1 MRRFLLG
8 LAGCALAAS
17 VVAAQQGRFRSGIDL
32 VYVPVMVL
40 DRQGNFI
47 SDLRAEDF
55 EVYENGQKQ
64 DVTVFLR
71 GDSFRSTQTET
82 NSLNLRLGLLF
93 DTSGSMFED
102 MGLACSAAIR
112 FLKDFPEA

>member
-32 VYVPVMVL
+32 VYVPVMVF

-47 SDLRAEDF
+47 SDLSAEDF
-55 EVYENGQKQ
+55 EV
-64 DVTVFLR
+64 
-71 GDSFRSTQTET
+71 
-82 NSLNLRLGLLF
+82 
-93 DTSGSMFED
+93 
-102 MGLACSAAIR
+102 
-112 FLKDFPEA
+112 